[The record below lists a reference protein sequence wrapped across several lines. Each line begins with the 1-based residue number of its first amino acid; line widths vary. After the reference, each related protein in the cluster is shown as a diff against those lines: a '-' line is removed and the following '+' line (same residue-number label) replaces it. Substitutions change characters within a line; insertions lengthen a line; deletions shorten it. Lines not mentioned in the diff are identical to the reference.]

1 MKLHIRNIAKIE
13 KADIEVQTYSKFN
26 LDGTTSEVEDIV
38 SSKNVVVQTANGYF
52 LKFPLSEIPVKK
64 KSAVGVRGI
73 KLGKDDYIEE
83 IFLMDDGTEFTMEY
97 KGKNIDFAKMKMAH
111 RDTKG
116 VKVRV

>member
-1 MKLHIRNIAKIE
+1 M
-13 KADIEVQTYSKFN
+13 
-26 LDGTTSEVEDIV
+26 SEV
-38 SSKNVVVQTANGYF
+38 SSLARM
-52 LKFPLSEIPVKK
+52 I
-64 KSAVGVRGI
+64 
-73 KLGKDDYIEE
+73 

>member
-1 MKLHIRNIAKIE
+1 MVAE
-13 KADIEVQTYSKFN
+13 KYW
-26 LDGTTSEVEDIV
+26 
-38 SSKNVVVQTANGYF
+38 
-52 LKFPLSEIPVKK
+52 
-64 KSAVGVRGI
+64 AVGVRGI

-116 VKVRV
+116 VKVRVCELFYRELFMMR